1 MGFSGKTAWWSYPL
15 VRWGPEPEP
24 ELLTFS
30 TLVMKLPGYRKNQC
44 RSRILDRLEL
54 LDYFRQAMKD
64 GRHANY
70 CPSNHI
76 YSIFI
81 QV

>member
-1 MGFSGKTAWWSYPL
+1 MKVAFELCSKGWESMF
-15 VRWGPEPEP
+15 EPYGQR
-24 ELLTFS
+24 
-30 TLVMKLPGYRKNQC
+30 KLPLDSDTSLVSC

-76 YSIFI
+76 YSIFV

>member
-1 MGFSGKTAWWSYPL
+1 MAIPISILATYLGREAPNT
-15 VRWGPEPEP
+15 
-24 ELLTFS
+24 
-30 TLVMKLPGYRKNQC
+30 C